1 MTKKTFL
8 FFLLLSLLLP
18 LQSQETPQKHRLV
31 LSLLTEPVGSPA
43 ASKETLFIA
52 LPGGKIFAIQ
62 PGKEKPLWEV
72 SVEPRVSASPVL
84 DKKGGLLVVSNNGIL
99 QRIDLRSG
107 KSLWSYTLAEPVFV
121 SPLIKGERVY
131 LVGEKGT
138 LHILDL
144 KRGTPIEKHRVEG
157 SALITSGIWRKD
169 GNSFLLPDYDFKLL
183 CIDLS
188 GKTLWSFPTQGT
200 NIAPPALTAQGEIC
214 LASMDH
220 HLYKI
225 NPQGKLL
232 WKFKTGGWLRSS
244 PVIDSQGNVYFGSH
258 DFTFYSLTPEGQLR
272 WKYKGTAPFN
282 ASPLIDSRE
291 RIYAGDSSGLI
302 LAFSSKGEVLWS
314 DKTADFVRTPF
325 SLLDSQKV
333 LAAGS
338 IDGSILFYSIDS
350 PLSTK
355 AWWPRFL
362 GGSSNQGRRE

>member
-1 MTKKTFL
+1 M
-8 FFLLLSLLLP
+8 
-18 LQSQETPQKHRLV
+18 
-31 LSLLTEPVGSPA
+31 
-43 ASKETLFIA
+43 
-52 LPGGKIFAIQ
+52 
-62 PGKEKPLWEV
+62 
-72 SVEPRVSASPVL
+72 
-84 DKKGGLLVVSNNGIL
+84 
-99 QRIDLRSG
+99 
-107 KSLWSYTLAEPVFV
+107 
-121 SPLIKGERVY
+121 
-131 LVGEKGT
+131 
-138 LHILDL
+138 
-144 KRGTPIEKHRVEG
+144 
-157 SALITSGIWRKD
+157 ITSGIWRKD

-200 NIAPPALTAQGEIC
+200 NIAPPALTPQGEIY

-325 SLLDSQKV
+325 SLLNSQKV

>member
-1 MTKKTFL
+1 
-8 FFLLLSLLLP
+8 
-18 LQSQETPQKHRLV
+18 
-31 LSLLTEPVGSPA
+31 
-43 ASKETLFIA
+43 
-52 LPGGKIFAIQ
+52 
-62 PGKEKPLWEV
+62 
-72 SVEPRVSASPVL
+72 
-84 DKKGGLLVVSNNGIL
+84 
-99 QRIDLRSG
+99 
-107 KSLWSYTLAEPVFV
+107 
-121 SPLIKGERVY
+121 
-131 LVGEKGT
+131 
-138 LHILDL
+138 
-144 KRGTPIEKHRVEG
+144 
-157 SALITSGIWRKD
+157 
-169 GNSFLLPDYDFKLL
+169 
-183 CIDLS
+183 
-188 GKTLWSFPTQGT
+188 
-200 NIAPPALTAQGEIC
+200 
-214 LASMDH
+214 MDH

-325 SLLDSQKV
+325 SLLNSQKV